1 MKYSKKKYN
10 HVKTVGDVDCSARKP
25 FALVSVFAS
34 FCHRYVRQFREI
46 FTEEGRRQV
55 KITHQVPGRAP
66 VVSYTQVCNTAALAT
81 TKSTGSV
88 STTQPASSAAQ
99 VDVGLIFVLSPRH
112 IYR

>member
-1 MKYSKKKYN
+1 MM
-10 HVKTVGDVDCSARKP
+10 
-25 FALVSVFAS
+25 LVSVFAS

-81 TKSTGSV
+81 TKSTASV
-88 STTQPASSAAQ
+88 STTQPASYAAHSL
-99 VDVGLIFVLSPRH
+99 VRYVIFAIFVAKIDFIGFSV
-112 IYR
+112 